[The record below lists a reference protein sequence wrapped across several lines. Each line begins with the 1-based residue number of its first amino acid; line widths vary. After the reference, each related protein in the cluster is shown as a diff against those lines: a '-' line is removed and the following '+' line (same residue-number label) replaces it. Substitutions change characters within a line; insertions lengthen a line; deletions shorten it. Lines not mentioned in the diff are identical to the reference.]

1 MEQKNI
7 LILVG
12 LVFLILAGYMV
23 VNSLMDKA
31 NQEKLNIS
39 TQTFDPSLVSGKTG
53 IEISLNYTGDWTGCI
68 TRNEANKISS
78 QTLSGTGPK
87 TFPLNGTT
95 YAVGFDFQKMDN
107 TNNTLTASLIEN
119 GKVVNSTNTSDKYGI
134 VGFWGSLANYN

>member
-1 MEQKNI
+1 MKQKNI

-12 LVFLILAGYMV
+12 VVFLILVGHMV

-31 NQEKLNIS
+31 NQEKLNVS

-53 IEISLNYTGDWTGCI
+53 IEISVNYTGNWTGSI
-68 TRNEANKISS
+68 TRNEANRISS

-107 TNNTLTASLIEN
+107 TNNTLTASILEN
-119 GKVVNSTNTSDKYGI
+119 GKVSNSTNTSDKYGI
-134 VGFWGSLANYN
+134 VGFWRSLSTYN